1 MTRIGLQRTMKAQQ
15 ELELF
20 AIFLF
25 FFAQQQP
32 NGELPKVSGHFCI
45 TYLNFQNKYANS
57 ESNLMYFLS
66 NKSFAIKIFDE
77 NVRPIDNVEDKIK
90 ERDQNLAHAFH
101 LKYIVVI

>member
-1 MTRIGLQRTMKAQQ
+1 MKVQQ

-20 AIFLF
+20 AIFPF

>member
-1 MTRIGLQRTMKAQQ
+1 
-15 ELELF
+15 
-20 AIFLF
+20 
-25 FFAQQQP
+25 
-32 NGELPKVSGHFCI
+32 
-45 TYLNFQNKYANS
+45 
-57 ESNLMYFLS
+57 MYFLS